1 MIVTYLILAAPIVA
15 AALFWGSWAWV
26 AIAAVVALVEFLAL
40 QRSQQ
45 FSARF
50 WRTIGAGRRSR
61 RERGTERV
69 YVASALAGG
78 ALLVAALVSFVG

>member
-15 AALFWGSWAWV
+15 AALFWGSWTWV
-26 AIAAVVALVEFLAL
+26 AIAAVVALIELLAL

-61 RERGTERV
+61 RERSTERV

>member
-15 AALFWGSWAWV
+15 AALFWGSWLWV

-40 QRSQQ
+40 RRSEQ

-50 WRTIGAGRRSR
+50 WRSLGAGRKSR

-69 YVASALAGG
+69 YVVTAIAGG
-78 ALLVAALVSFVG
+78 ALLVAALVSFVA